1 MAKAKNTAKPAAA
14 STEAAVGAAAETAVQ
29 AESVEQTS
37 ETPKTVQIEAT
48 GKGRHLKA
56 GAVYTVSYATALNLQ
71 KSGQAK
77 IVK

>member
-29 AESVEQTS
+29 AASVEQTS
-37 ETPKTVQIEAT
+37 GTPKTVNVEAT
-48 GKGRHLKA
+48 GKGKHMKA
-56 GAVYTVSYATALNLQ
+56 GTVYTVSYSDALHFE
-71 KSGQAK
+71 KTGQAK